1 MFLIDFTA
9 PTCSKTHEKLNK
21 KQVLK
26 TQWKQMMISSEKHLN
41 LEERLPNGVR
51 KGEAILGK
59 FTLAPLVAPLVPQ
72 SVFLLKRYSQ
82 SAPKVV
88 PSLQKWLQQG
98 SQSSQCWSQA
108 LLLILRVVGYPAL
121 ICNCVHLQLCS
132 FAIGQRTHLRT
143 HRAHSLLWLR
153 TYQKDAILDKRHI
166 FTVILHKHDFAFIG
180 RMPDPL

>member
-1 MFLIDFTA
+1 MKQHDNFLR
-9 PTCSKTHEKLNK
+9 KTHKSSK
-21 KQVLK
+21 KALKWFPKNCENSRKIHFGASGGTSGASVL
-26 TQWKQMMISSEKHLN
+26 
-41 LEERLPNGVR
+41 
-51 KGEAILGK
+51 
-59 FTLAPLVAPLVPQ
+59 
-72 SVFLLKRYSQ
+72 FLLKRCSQ
-82 SAPKVV
+82 SALKVV

-98 SQSSQCWSQA
+98 SQSSQSWSQA

-153 TYQKDAILDKRHI
+153 TYQKDAILEKRHI
-166 FTVILHKHDFAFIG
+166 FTVDLHKHDFALIG